1 MGSLLNLSASQEDY
15 LKLIWYLQDENRK
28 ATAKTVAE
36 LYSVRP
42 PTVLSMF
49 QQLSKMKLIEY
60 NKTDGA
66 LLTKEGEQMARKLV
80 RKHRLIETFLDKVL
94 DLDGNLL
101 HNEAEQ
107 LEHVVSDQLMH
118 HIDKYLDFPTVDPHG
133 SSIPCLDIKLDRQIL
148 SHVKIRNLFT
158 LDALKLDS
166 KTETYL
172 AERAFTVG
180 SVWELVDRS
189 PDKSSFLITD
199 GRNFLS
205 LSAKMA
211 EGISVIIKQ

>member
-1 MGSLLNLSASQEDY
+1 METFSKLSASQEDY
-15 LKLIWYLQDENRK
+15 LKLIWYLEDEKRK

-36 LYSVRP
+36 LYSVRS

-60 NKTDGA
+60 NKSDGA
-66 LLTKEGEQMARKLV
+66 RLTKTGSHIARKLV
-80 RKHRLIETFLDKVL
+80 RKHRLIETFLEKVL
-94 DLDGNLL
+94 GLDGNFL
-101 HNEAEQ
+101 HNEAER

-133 SSIPCLDIKLDRQIL
+133 SSIPCLDIKIQRQIL
-148 SHVKIRNLFT
+148 NSIKTSMLFT
-158 LDALKLDS
+158 IDSLKLDK

-172 AERAFTVG
+172 SERTFTIG
-180 SVWELVDRS
+180 SVWQLIDCS
-189 PDKSSFLITD
+189 PDKSSFLVTD
-199 GRNFLS
+199 GKNFLS

-211 EGISVIIKQ
+211 EGIIVIIK

>member
-1 MGSLLNLSASQEDY
+1 MKSFSKLSASQEDY
-15 LKLIWYLQDENRK
+15 LKLIWYLQDENQK

-49 QQLSKMKLIEY
+49 QQLSKMKLIDY
-60 NKTDGA
+60 NKADGA
-66 LLTKEGEQMARKLV
+66 LLTKAGVQTARKLV
-80 RKHRLIETFLDKVL
+80 RKHRLIETFLEKVL
-94 DLDGNLL
+94 QLDGNFL
-101 HNEAEQ
+101 HNEAER

-133 SSIPCLDIKLDRQIL
+133 SSIPCLDIKLDRLIL
-148 SHVKIRNLFT
+148 TDIKIRNLFT
-158 LDALKLDS
+158 IDRLKQDT

-172 AERAFTVG
+172 ADRAFTVG
-180 SVWELVDRS
+180 SVWELLDRA
-189 PDKSSFLITD
+189 PDKSSYLVTD
-199 GRNFLS
+199 GKKFLS

>member
-1 MGSLLNLSASQEDY
+1 MGSFTNLSASQEDY
-15 LKLIWYLQDENRK
+15 LKLIWYLEDKKQK

-49 QQLSKMKLIEY
+49 QQLSKMKLIDY
-60 NKTDGA
+60 NKSDGA
-66 LLTKEGEQMARKLV
+66 LLTKAGAQMARKLV
-80 RKHRLIETFLDKVL
+80 RKHRLIETFLEKVL
-94 DLDGNLL
+94 ELDGNFL
-101 HNEAEQ
+101 HNEAER

-133 SSIPCLDIKLDRQIL
+133 SSIPCLDIKLDRQALDSI
-148 SHVKIRNLFT
+148 KTGKLFT
-158 LDALKLDS
+158 IDALKLDA

-172 AERAFTVG
+172 SERAFTIG
-180 SVWELVDRS
+180 SVWELADCS
-189 PDKSSFLITD
+189 PDKSSFLVTD

-211 EGISVIIKQ
+211 EAIIVIIK